1 MKIMFLEMTNNVK
14 ELLQILAEFLNMF
27 GLNKW

>member
-14 ELLQILAEFLNMF
+14 ELLRILAEFLNMF
-27 GLNKW
+27 GFNKW

>member
-14 ELLQILAEFLNMF
+14 ELLPILAEFLNMF
-27 GLNKW
+27 GFNKW